1 MHVLL
6 FIMKDIMI
14 RAANCLFKN
23 DTCPTLSP
31 LTVGLTT
38 SVVRQTTVTGRISSD
53 RMNCQWLSRKF
64 RPKKLRPLKNSQIF
78 QVKGGMRSEF
88 SRHHATVICSPVSKA
103 EIDIIHTIHSLV
115 FPVLIKEAEVF
126 QLPQVV
132 NVVSGVGYH
141 TFRPILYEIG
151 EK

>member
-1 MHVLL
+1 M
-6 FIMKDIMI
+6 
-14 RAANCLFKN
+14 
-23 DTCPTLSP
+23 
-31 LTVGLTT
+31 
-38 SVVRQTTVTGRISSD
+38 TGRISSD
-53 RMNCQWLSRKF
+53 RMLVAFKKAQTYKTQTP
-64 RPKKLRPLKNSQIF
+64 PKLTSFLNYGGGR
-78 QVKGGMRSEF
+78 GGMRSEF
-88 SRHHATVICSPVSKA
+88 SRPLTVICSPVNKA
-103 EIDIIHTIHSLV
+103 QIDIIHTIHSLV